1 MKNTRKLFC
10 TILAVALLILSLMP
24 AYAAVSVKA
33 DSNKI
38 YLDSTGGSYGW
49 GYININGINANSK
62 ITDIKSSN
70 TKILRP
76 SSLNKWSSSYKDFEN
91 DENSSADNNASISVR
106 GLKKGKADITFK
118 VDGKSYKQSFEVLNY
133 VNPVKS
139 FQLTGVGSTNLK
151 SKFAKGSYVDAKLK
165 SNSKAGYVK
174 VSAASGWK
182 IRSVEWS
189 DQSDNYSSHYFYSE
203 KGVSSAKVIA
213 PAMKK
218 SGKYSI
224 WVNCINAKNGARLN
238 LTYHLG
244 N

>member
-38 YLDSTGGSYGW
+38 YLDSIGGSYGY
-49 GYININGINANSK
+49 GYINIDGINANTK

-76 SSLNKWSSSYKDFEN
+76 SGLDRWSSSYKDLEG
-91 DENSSADNNASISVR
+91 DYNSSNNDASISVR
-106 GLKKGKADITFK
+106 GLKKGKANITFK

-133 VNPVKS
+133 VNPIKS
-139 FQLTGVGSTNLK
+139 LQLTGVGSANLK
-151 SKFAKGSYVDAKLK
+151 SKFAKDRYVNAKLS
-165 SNSKAGYVK
+165 SNSKAGYVN

-189 DQSDNYSSHYFYSE
+189 DDSNDSRHSFYSS
-203 KGVSSAKVIA
+203 KGVSSVKVIA

-218 SGKYSI
+218 SGIYYI
-224 WVNCINAKNGARLN
+224 WLTFVNTKNGAEIPI
-238 LTYHLG
+238 TYHLG